1 MALFPLLWM
10 GLRVLR
16 GALLY
21 GWSLVEWAI
30 VVAAG
35 SSFMLTDVAHGY
47 GWGAFVLLTS
57 AFSLVAFRYS
67 HQLEFMPWAREVTE
81 DRNQYLLN
89 VASEQAQFAGLPV
102 PGVIESHLF
111 TASAV
116 GPSSRDA
123 ILCISPTLQCTLDR
137 RELGAMLSHE
147 MAHMKNRDALLGTL
161 LMVVIGGVV
170 ALSISF
176 RAKCVVKGGGISQ
189 IHRLTASW
197 ETAGAMAG

>member
-10 GLRVLR
+10 GLRVLW

-21 GWSLVEWAI
+21 GWSLVGWAI
-30 VVAAG
+30 LVAAG

-89 VASEQAQFAGLPV
+89 VVSEQAQLAGLPV

-123 ILCISPTLQCTLDR
+123 ILCVSPTLQC
-137 RELGAMLSHE
+137 
-147 MAHMKNRDALLGTL
+147 AH
-161 LMVVIGGVV
+161 
-170 ALSISF
+170 
-176 RAKCVVKGGGISQ
+176 
-189 IHRLTASW
+189 LTAANLEQCYPMRW
-197 ETAGAMAG
+197 LT